1 MSTILHFITGIRL
14 TEASYFDQVT
24 LTRVWIKRGYR
35 QADGR
40 IKSDADKKDK
50 MRMRTQKDSDKMDKM
65 WMRTKW
71 KNADLF
77 HCPNIIRYSGNS

>member
-1 MSTILHFITGIRL
+1 MDKTRIQTGGRTDKIGCG
-14 TEASYFDQVT
+14 Q
-24 LTRVWIKRGYR
+24 KGYN
-35 QADGR
+35 A
-40 IKSDADKKDK
+40 DADKKDK

-65 WMRTKW
+65 WMRTNAKW